1 MYWPCPVLFG
11 KFDLQQVLDR
21 ASSFQRQH
29 KKGIHSMELLAML
42 EVLLLAAM
50 LEILLLLLLD
60 FLWALRILE
69 SCLVLEEM

>member
-1 MYWPCPVLFG
+1 
-11 KFDLQQVLDR
+11 
-21 ASSFQRQH
+21 
-29 KKGIHSMELLAML
+29 MELLAML